1 MNYYLRLLGALLV
14 GVGAILLLRGYEK
27 YLTRRLEEYRGL
39 ISLIG
44 HADGEISKFLTYGSR
59 LFRHFS
65 CEALERCGLLSA
77 IAEEGGLYSAFIK
90 CKSKMSL
97 STAAKEKLAVTDD
110 ELEAEYALLAS
121 NYNMELDQV
130 KELAPADMI
139 KEDIKTKK
147 AMQFVKDAIT
157 APKASKKAE
166 PAEVEAEA

>member
-97 STAAKEKLAVTDD
+97 STAAKERLASMLSSLGTSYREG
-110 ELEAEYALLAS
+110 ELSLLREIRDSLTAELRAEEAAAEKNISVARALLIGGG
-121 NYNMELDQV
+121 
-130 KELAPADMI
+130 LAAVIM
-139 KEDIKTKK
+139 
-147 AMQFVKDAIT
+147 AF
-157 APKASKKAE
+157 
-166 PAEVEAEA
+166 